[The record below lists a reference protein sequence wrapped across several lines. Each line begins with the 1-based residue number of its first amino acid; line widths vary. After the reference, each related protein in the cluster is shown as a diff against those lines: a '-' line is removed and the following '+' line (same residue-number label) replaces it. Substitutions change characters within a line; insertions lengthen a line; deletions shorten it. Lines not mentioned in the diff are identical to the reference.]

1 MKGENRV
8 AKPLARSRVGEHSE
22 GCSSPARGL
31 GSKRGLE
38 QIMLVKAEASRRR
51 IAGMHAI
58 ASGGRITMRFV
69 RGSHRGIPAP
79 ESPRRGLASK
89 AVRLASGVALTA
101 TLVSFAG
108 VQPAF
113 AQDDTITLTR
123 GGSTIT
129 VSPGHADAVSAVA
142 EAHASPGH
150 AETIAAGARAVAD
163 CVDGALAEGAAAL
176 AVAHPDEGALTESA
190 AVTNVASNQSG
201 NDATQ
206 MSADDMAAEILA
218 NNRAAQMAGLVP
230 DDGNTIRKDV
240 EDRCGEKE
248 RKVAPPAEEVAP
260 PAEEVAPPPV
270 VVEVPVTGTGVPAS
284 QLASLFAAAAAA
296 AAAGAVGLSGNR
308 RLAFRSGDARR

>member
-1 MKGENRV
+1 M
-8 AKPLARSRVGEHSE
+8 
-22 GCSSPARGL
+22 
-31 GSKRGLE
+31 
-38 QIMLVKAEASRRR
+38 Q
-51 IAGMHAI
+51 
-58 ASGGRITMRFV
+58 FV
-69 RGSHRGIPAP
+69 RDSHRGDPAP
-79 ESPRRGLASK
+79 VSTRRGLASK

-123 GGSTIT
+123 GGSTLT

-163 CVDGALAEGAAAL
+163 CVDGALAEGSAAL

-201 NDATQ
+201 NDAVN

-230 DDGNTIRKDV
+230 DGDGIRKDV

-248 RKVAPPAEEVAP
+248 RKVTPPAEEVAP

-296 AAAGAVGLSGNR
+296 AGAGAVGLSGNR
-308 RLAFRSGDARR
+308 RLAFRSGSARR